1 MISCRGCTVQCS
13 SPDRAVT
20 CMARSVYPCMAS
32 LLMKSAFIRPKGLPS
47 WHPAVNSAACAA
59 ASACTECSTLP
70 SPFCR
75 VKTTLS
81 HGQPHAAAEL
91 TLLAPYL
98 VLVARVVLLA
108 HRGLCVRARA
118 RGSAGSQ
125 HMLNK
130 QQAWTAAARHTGCAH
145 IKHACTL
152 AADGGAGIPPCLA
165 SVVRVVCATNAQHWC
180 SPWCMRLP
188 SHPPALSGMVGLCQN
203 TQRSAHRVVRQ
214 VRVTVV
220 AVIARHGCCRAV
232 PAPLSSAAG

>member
-108 HRGLCVRARA
+108 HRGLCVRARV

-125 HMLNK
+125 RLAVGMHGQL
-130 QQAWTAAARHTGCAH
+130 QPGTLIRPHQPQAHAHAQGSSHGLPGWSVLQMPSTGAHHGACVRHP
-145 IKHACTL
+145 TL
-152 AADGGAGIPPCLA
+152 PPSLA
-165 SVVRVVCATNAQHWC
+165 WLVCVKT
-180 SPWCMRLP
+180 P
-188 SHPPALSGMVGLCQN
+188 SALLTESCVKYVSQ
-203 TQRSAHRVVRQ
+203 
-214 VRVTVV
+214 
-220 AVIARHGCCRAV
+220 
-232 PAPLSSAAG
+232 